1 MESFC
6 FLLTINEFLGDS
18 GEVGL
23 ELLLDDF
30 DEELESEFLLK
41 IELKADIHEIK
52 RGRWSRENKVECLKS
67 IVVMEAMEKKEE
79 RAFLSI

>member
-6 FLLTINEFLGDS
+6 FLLTINELLGDS

-30 DEELESEFLLK
+30 GEELESEFLLK
-41 IELKADIHEIK
+41 IELKADIHEIA
-52 RGRWSRENKVECLKS
+52 RGRWST
-67 IVVMEAMEKKEE
+67 E
-79 RAFLSI
+79 RDRRMRSSLWIRRSKTSAELSSRSE